1 MLRELTGLDAVRAGQ
16 LFELAGHDLAVALQ
30 LHAEQPDLLDHSQS
44 ALVPPAFP
52 AGEPAAAASGAN
64 AAGPSGTGAA
74 ACAPKHLRSA
84 TALARR
90 KEKKKERRRRQQQQ
104 LHGEAQAD
112 ADEGQLRALLRLARK
127 QRERAETVGSC
138 TRRAGGAG
146 NLETQEAGEAPRQ
159 QEAAQGRSGCPSPPR
174 ACSLTALPPQGRL
187 AFEPLP
193 RDWEASRPVE
203 HHPIPLRHVAE
214 GRAHERRAEMVGWV
228 SRCLCTD

>member
-74 ACAPKHLRSA
+74 ASPPKHLRSA

-127 QRERAETVGSC
+127 QRERAETVGAARGAQAERAISKRKKQAK
-138 TRRAGGAG
+138 RRGSKK
-146 NLETQEAGEAPRQ
+146 QRK
-159 QEAAQGRSGCPSPPR
+159 
-174 ACSLTALPPQGRL
+174 
-187 AFEPLP
+187 
-193 RDWEASRPVE
+193 
-203 HHPIPLRHVAE
+203 AE
-214 GRAHERRAEMVGWV
+214 GAALRLLARGHRAH
-228 SRCLCTD
+228 